1 MRVCSSLSLYQNKK
15 SVYLEETWIPVIPVG
30 VYKGWPLKGKH
41 LLDLGCFMWRAAV
54 LLESPITAGWVQF
67 FFFMSMTLSLPASS
81 LPYVANNLLEEILLL
96 CGQDVSYGGCGLL
109 VLCDDP
115 GDLFQPLWFYQWNCT
130 LQVLQCLNG
139 LMWRATWMQSGGI
152 LKMFC
157 FGAAVHWTATIDVV
171 CAFLYAAHSQSPNPA
186 S

>member
-1 MRVCSSLSLYQNKK
+1 
-15 SVYLEETWIPVIPVG
+15 
-30 VYKGWPLKGKH
+30 
-41 LLDLGCFMWRAAV
+41 
-54 LLESPITAGWVQF
+54 
-67 FFFMSMTLSLPASS
+67 MSMTLSLPASS

-96 CGQDVSYGGCGLL
+96 CGQGVSYGGCGLL

-171 CAFLYAAHSQSPNPA
+171 CAFLYAAHSQSPSQHLKNYHTVLWTCGILLCLVVHVQFWMFYLRSFQRPWGRK
-186 S
+186 